1 VGNEHRS
8 LRQVSGGLVPPGVP
22 APVILLVDDDVQCQR
37 TLERL
42 LSLQGYVIRTASDGA
57 SALRSIDQS
66 PPDLVLLDVQMPAPD
81 GFQVCRLV
89 KEHPATRLTP
99 VVLLTGL
106 LDHDSRVRGI
116 DAGADDVLGKP
127 FETGELTA
135 RLRSLL
141 RVKQYTD
148 GLESAESV
156 IMSLALTVESR
167 DPYTAGHC
175 QRLAEYSTAVG
186 AELGLS
192 DVEQQALYRGGF
204 LHDIG
209 KIGIPDAILLKE
221 TSLTRDEYTL
231 MKAHTV
237 IGDRLCGNMQS
248 LRAVRSIVRHHHE
261 FLDGSGYPD
270 GLRGDD
276 VPLLA
281 QIVAIADSYDAMTTS
296 RPYRAALSSEHAL
309 RELRSDVA
317 KGLRS
322 ADLVETF
329 IAIEK
334 RRWK

>member
-1 VGNEHRS
+1 MV
-8 LRQVSGGLVPPGVP
+8 
-22 APVILLVDDDVQCQR
+22 
-37 TLERL
+37 RL
-42 LSLQGYVIRTASDGA
+42 LSSQGYVIRTACDGA
-57 SALRSIDQS
+57 SALESIDQT

-89 KEHPATRLTP
+89 KEHPVTRLTP

-106 LDHDSRVRGI
+106 TDHDSRLRGI
-116 DAGADDVLGKP
+116 DAGADDVLCKP

-135 RLRSLL
+135 RLRALL
-141 RVKQYTD
+141 RVKRYTD
-148 GLESAESV
+148 DLESAESV
-156 IMSLALTVESR
+156 IVSLALTVESR
-167 DPYTAGHC
+167 DAYTAGHC
-175 QRLAEYSTAVG
+175 QRLADYATAVG

-209 KIGIPDAILLKE
+209 KIGVPDAILLKP
-221 TSLTRDEYTL
+221 TSLTPDEYAL

-237 IGDRLCGNMQS
+237 IGDRLCGALRS

-261 FLDGSGYPD
+261 LLDGSGYPD

-281 QIVAIADSYDAMTTS
+281 QIVAIADAYDAMTTS

-309 RELRSDVA
+309 HELRNDVA
-317 KGLRS
+317 KGLRR

-329 IAIEK
+329 IALAK